1 MPQFSKSKSLDELL
15 SFLDWAAQKGVMKSA
30 TVSAMKAA
38 SNKVLGGLDEKTKQD
53 LSTID
58 VEAAF
63 KKFRK
68 TDPNASGL
76 NRDSLKTYLNR
87 TKKAV
92 DEFLAYKADPDNWTP
107 SIPQRARQS
116 KNANGS
122 ARAGL
127 AGGRQAGQTALPLQF
142 PEDVVLTHQFPLRP
156 HQVIKILGLPR
167 DLKTAEAKRLA
178 AFLMTLCEDYEP
190 EE

>member
-1 MPQFSKSKSLDELL
+1 MSQNSKNQSLNEML
-15 SFLDWAAQKGVMKSA
+15 SFLDWAAQKGIMKSA
-30 TVSAMKAA
+30 TASAMKAA
-38 SNKVLGGLDEKTKQD
+38 SNKVLGGLDENTKKD
-53 LSTID
+53 LSKID

-92 DEFLAYKADPDNWTP
+92 EEFLAYKTDPDNWTP

-116 KNANGS
+116 KNGNSRAV
-122 ARAGL
+122 AGL
-127 AGGRQAGQTALPLQF
+127 AGGRQAGQTALPLHF
-142 PEDVVLTHQFPLRP
+142 PEDVALTYQFPLRP

-167 DLKTAEAKRLA
+167 DLKTAEARRLA
-178 AFLMTLCEDYEP
+178 AFLMTLCDDYEA
-190 EE
+190 EG